1 MQCPL
6 APWTPPGIPPH
17 PLISTTKQK
26 ERETSKHSE
35 PRESQAGYRP
45 KIFPGP
51 LTSRARILSTDCRL
65 PCPARRHCFH
75 DFQNICGAIQP
86 PFPIPEPLQ
95 LFIPPPIA
103 NRGCGHTAPGC
114 DL

>member
-35 PRESQAGYRP
+35 PRESRASHRP
-45 KIFPGP
+45 KISGGCTSQGHVHRVRTAA
-51 LTSRARILSTDCRL
+51 LTRLIRCRL
-65 PCPARRHCFH
+65 PCLALLHHLFDRHYIGSSVGPLF
-75 DFQNICGAIQP
+75 A
-86 PFPIPEPLQ
+86 IPEPL
-95 LFIPPPIA
+95 
-103 NRGCGHTAPGC
+103 
-114 DL
+114 